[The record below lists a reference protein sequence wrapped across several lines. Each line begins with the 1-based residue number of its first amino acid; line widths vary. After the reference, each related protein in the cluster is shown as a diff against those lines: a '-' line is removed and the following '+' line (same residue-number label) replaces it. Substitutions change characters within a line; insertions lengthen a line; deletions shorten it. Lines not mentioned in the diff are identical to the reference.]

1 MPFPLSLSLSLS
13 HITSLSNFLSIY
25 PSHSPPFTTT
35 FMPGPKM
42 GARPADFDEDIVRQ
56 SPTFIKWQ
64 SMVLG
69 EKLRY
74 ACRDF
79 VRGHG
84 DDDERLM
91 RRIMIARRNNLRD
104 HDTLKRARSTAVE
117 AKKGKQRKVGTGIS
131 EHQVELEMDIAAVES
146 TRSYKAWQSLEE
158 GNEFVYNQKYI
169 KGKDGHDW
177 LLRKNIWRRMRYR
190 RENKKMVEKLKD
202 DGSDP
207 AAAAGIVD
215 QALLVPTTVEEAQ
228 DFVNKAVV
236 DAAVAAA
243 ESYAKANTEE
253 QDAQDLGAI
262 VHNPLSNEAL
272 DAAAKLAAAG
282 TPIDDPDDEMV
293 EYENETQL

>member
-1 MPFPLSLSLSLS
+1 
-13 HITSLSNFLSIY
+13 
-25 PSHSPPFTTT
+25 
-35 FMPGPKM
+35 MPGPKM
-42 GARPADFDEDIVRQ
+42 GARPTDFDEDIVRQ
-56 SPTFIKWQ
+56 SPTYIKWQ
-64 SMVLG
+64 SMGEG

-104 HDTLKRARSTAVE
+104 HDTLKRARSTTVE
-117 AKKGKQRKVGTGIS
+117 SIKKGKQRKVGSGMS
-131 EHQVELEMDIAAVES
+131 DHQVEVEMDIAAVES
-146 TRSYKAWQSLEE
+146 TRSYKAWQLLEE
-158 GNEFVYNQKYI
+158 GKEFVYNQKYV

-215 QALLVPTTVEEAQ
+215 QALLVSTTHEEAQ

-253 QDAQDLGAI
+253 QDPQDLGAI
-262 VHNPLSNEAL
+262 VNNPLSSEAL
-272 DAAAKLAAAG
+272 DAAAKLAAAA
-282 TPIDDPDDEMV
+282 TTIDDPDDEMV
-293 EYENETQL
+293 KYENETQL